1 MRGWKWT
8 DLWAKF
14 CQARLMK
21 CVSLI
26 LFALLTLLAAQTN
39 AATTAF
45 DGQWLVT
52 VNAHEYD
59 NPDGR
64 RIINFPAEVKN
75 GVLHGEYG
83 TRGAPAWYKLDG
95 TIEANGTANLKTN
108 GISKV
113 PEHGEKHLRPGTPYH
128 YQVTAHFNGRH
139 GTGKSVGPR
148 TRILTFVK
156 D

>member
-1 MRGWKWT
+1 
-8 DLWAKF
+8 
-14 CQARLMK
+14 MK
-21 CVSLI
+21 CISLI
-26 LFALLTLLAAQTN
+26 VFAVLTLLAAQTK

-45 DGQWLVT
+45 DGQWSVT
-52 VNAHEYD
+52 VNAHGYN
-59 NPDGR
+59 NPDGSTTAGW
-64 RIINFPAEVKN
+64 IINFPAEVKN

-83 TRGAPAWYKLDG
+83 TRGAPAWYELDG

-128 YQVTAHFNGRH
+128 YQVMAHFDGRH
-139 GTGKSVGPR
+139 GSGKSVGPR
-148 TRILTFVK
+148 TRILTFAK

>member
-1 MRGWKWT
+1 M
-8 DLWAKF
+8 F
-14 CQARLMK
+14 MK
-21 CVSLI
+21 TTSLI
-26 LFALLTLLAAQTN
+26 AFAFLTLLVAKTN

-45 DGQWLVT
+45 DGIWSVT
-52 VNAHEYD
+52 VNAHDYN

-64 RIINFPAEVKN
+64 TTVGWIINFPAEVKN
-75 GVLHGEYG
+75 GILHGEYG
-83 TRGAPAWYKLDG
+83 TRGAPAWYELDG

-128 YQVTAHFNGRH
+128 YLVTAQFHGRQ
-139 GTGKSVGPR
+139 GTGKSIGPR

-156 D
+156 N